1 MENQTENYIR
11 IDVNLPENIIST
23 IMSKIYYSRR
33 KFVKTSAT
41 AAIGAGMLSGLSYP
55 MGVSAQN
62 PLNEKPIRLG
72 FIGIGGR
79 GSYHLNAALGIEGVE
94 VPAICE
100 VIPKRLQQAKKWIEE
115 SGRPTPKLYDKGVT
129 DFKRLC
135 ENEKLDAVICCTSW
149 EWHTP
154 VCLAAMKND
163 KHCVSEV
170 PIILTIDQAWE
181 IVETYESTGKWA
193 TIGLEGFGQLALLN
207 MIQKGIL
214 GDIVHAETGYI
225 HDLRL
230 VKFDPEREPW
240 RLQHSIDRNGNLYP
254 DHPMSKMLPA
264 LDINHGDRIDYL
276 VSMSSFGGMLNDYAA
291 IYYKNKN
298 HPLTKKKIAL
308 GNYNASLIRTV
319 NGKMITLNHDTSTPH
334 PRENYRIQGTKGVFI
349 GDSTYKNIYIEGVS
363 PVEHAWESADPYLK
377 EYEHPIV
384 KNYNPAPRK
393 GGEIVGHGGGGTQ
406 TPMNWNRLVA
416 ALRENKMPD
425 WDVYDSVTSS
435 VISPITET
443 SVANKGKAIDFPDF
457 TKGKWKTRPQITLV

>member
-1 MENQTENYIR
+1 MN
-11 IDVNLPENIIST
+11 
-23 IMSKIYYSRR
+23 KIYYTRR
-33 KFVKTSAT
+33 KFVKLSTT
-41 AAIGAGMLSGLSYP
+41 AAVGGAAVLSGISFPQAELI
-55 MGVSAQN
+55 QN
-62 PLNEKPIRLG
+62 QTINRPLRLG
-72 FIGIGGR
+72 FVGIGGR
-79 GSYHLNAALGIEGVE
+79 GSYHLNAALGIEGIE

-115 SGRPTPKLYDKGVT
+115 AGLPTPHLYDKGVT

-135 ENEKLDAVICCTSW
+135 ETEKLDAVICSTSW

-170 PIILTIDQAWE
+170 PIVLTIDNAWQ

-193 TIGLEGFGQLALLN
+193 TIGLEGFGQLAVLN
-207 MIQKGIL
+207 MIRKGML
-214 GDIVHAETGYI
+214 GDIIHAETGYI
-225 HDLRL
+225 HDLRF
-230 VKFDPEREPW
+230 VKFSPDEEPW

-254 DHPMSKMLPA
+254 DHPMNKMLPA
-264 LDINHGDRIDYL
+264 LDINHGDKIDYL

-319 NGKMITLNHDTSTPH
+319 NGKMMTLIHDTSTPH
-334 PRENYRIQGTKGVFI
+334 PRENYRIQGTKGLYI
-349 GDSTYKNIYIEGVS
+349 GDSTSKKIYIEGMS
-363 PVEHAWESADPYLK
+363 PVEHEWEAAEPYLT
-377 EYEHPIV
+377 EYEHPVV
-384 KNYNPAPRK
+384 KNYNPPPRK
-393 GGEIVGHGGGGTQ
+393 GGAIQGHGGGGNQ
-406 TPMNWNRLVA
+406 TPMHWDRLVR
-416 ALRENKMPD
+416 ALRENRLPD

-435 VISPITET
+435 AISPITEA

-457 TKGKWKTRPQITLV
+457 TRGKWKTRPPISLI